1 MANDCDV
8 QSADNLLWSVMS
20 TYVYRFVGLE
30 TLPGRL
36 TDFDL
41 QQFFQLG
48 NGDVEAIR
56 QRFRSDRRVAGALQ
70 LLFLRACGAP
80 WTALPCCR
88 ATCCGT
94 WPKRCRH
101 RH

>member
-1 MANDCDV
+1 VANDGDV
-8 QSADNLLWSVMS
+8 QSADSLLWSVMS

-48 NGDVEAIR
+48 TGDVEAIR

-70 LLFLRACGAP
+70 LLFLRACGRPMDRFAVLP
-80 WTALPCCR
+80 RNLLRYVAETAMS
-88 ATCCGT
+88 
-94 WPKRCRH
+94 
-101 RH
+101 